1 MLKGTP
7 SALFNGGITMTLV
20 TDNWGAN
27 RSPAPKSF
35 TSYVTLSATAVS
47 GSAVTDTE
55 TFYNKNCPFAM
66 KIVDFEVQ
74 SVSVSGAGFSGSGS
88 NLTVALQSSTTVD
101 TSPAAPV
108 STSWD
113 TVVTVDCSGSVSS
126 TDKQLFRAPSNSSDK
141 VDVGL
146 DQTYTAV
153 PKGGSLRATLSA
165 QAKDAVGVSGSTEV
179 ELLAI
184 VTYVPT
190 EVNDRLRL

>member
-1 MLKGTP
+1 
-7 SALFNGGITMTLV
+7 MTLV

-27 RSPAPKSF
+27 RNPAPKSF
-35 TSYVTLSATAVS
+35 KSYVTLSATAVS
-47 GSAVTDTE
+47 GSAVTDTG
-55 TFYNKNCPFAM
+55 TFYNKSCPFPI
-66 KIVDFEVQ
+66 KVIGFEVQ
-74 SVSVSGAGFSGSGS
+74 AVSVSGAAFNGSGS

-108 STSWD
+108 SASWD
-113 TVVTVDCSGSVSS
+113 TVVTADCSGIVAS
-126 TDKQLFRAPSNSSDK
+126 TDKQLLRAPSNSGTV

-165 QAKDAVGVSGSTEV
+165 QAHDAIAEGDVTTPV

-184 VTYVPT
+184 VEYVPT